1 MTWSLLRRL
10 SISTGGFLLAA
21 FVLPLGLTTTAQGA
35 QVERAG
41 AVAIVVEMLVAL
53 GGLYCVAA
61 GLWGRWRPAT
71 AQARVRSARILLTWA
86 ALISALLC
94 LALPLTAP
102 ATMTRVEWI
111 SFVTLAAY
119 FVVSVMAIVGIA
131 RSPRLTV
138 GVLGLA
144 AAYAGLSLA
153 LATRIILAS
162 GTDQLSGPAPALS
175 FLLSASVSLSVIA
188 AFVLAWPLRAN
199 GDETPG
205 PAQNIA
211 THTKEDARSG

>member
-10 SISTGGFLLAA
+10 TISTGGFLLGA
-21 FVLPLGLTTTAQGA
+21 FALTLGLTTTAQGA

-94 LALPLTAP
+94 VALSLTAP
-102 ATMTRVEWI
+102 ATMTRVEWVSI
-111 SFVTLAAY
+111 VTLAH
-119 FVVSVMAIVGIA
+119 
-131 RSPRLTV
+131 T
-138 GVLGLA
+138 
-144 AAYAGLSLA
+144 LSSRVRYGRHRDP
-153 LATRIILAS
+153 TR
-162 GTDQLSGPAPALS
+162 TRQ
-175 FLLSASVSLSVIA
+175 V
-188 AFVLAWPLRAN
+188 
-199 GDETPG
+199 
-205 PAQNIA
+205 
-211 THTKEDARSG
+211 